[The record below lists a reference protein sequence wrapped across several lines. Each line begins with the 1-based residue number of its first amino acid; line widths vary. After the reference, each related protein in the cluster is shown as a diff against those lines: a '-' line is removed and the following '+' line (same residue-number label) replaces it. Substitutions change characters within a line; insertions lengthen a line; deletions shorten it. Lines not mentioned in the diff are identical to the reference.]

1 MSYLLPM
8 EKMKIKKNQK
18 LLKISRLYKT
28 HWNTLWKIIGGGME
42 NAVNSPF
49 IILKKRQTYT
59 LAFGKAFVYKGFPK
73 RTQVR
78 Q

>member
-1 MSYLLPM
+1 
-8 EKMKIKKNQK
+8 
-18 LLKISRLYKT
+18 
-28 HWNTLWKIIGGGME
+28 ME